1 MANRIRL
8 PCAGRRNKRRFGIS
22 NPEPLISD
30 SLRYITQ
37 NLEAAYGTPTPY
49 ANLDPLDE
57 LIATILSQSTSDVNS
72 ERAFANLKKRF
83 PTWEQV
89 RRARTATIA
98 AAIQCGGL
106 ANVKSVVIKNILN
119 EIQARCGALDL
130 SFLRDLS
137 TTEALAFLTSLKGVG
152 PKTARCVLL
161 FACHQPVF
169 PMDTHIFRILRRL
182 ELLPLTGSDE
192 QAHQLLAPLIPPGKH
207 LSLHI
212 NLIRHGRAIC
222 HPRAPQCER
231 CCLLD
236 YCPFGQ
242 QHGDDWLR

>member
-1 MANRIRL
+1 MVSQ
-8 PCAGRRNKRRFGIS
+8 IS
-22 NPEPLISD
+22 TLNSQ
-30 SLRYITQ
+30 LRYIAQ
-37 NLEAAYGTPTPY
+37 NLEAAYGVPTPY
-49 ANLDPLDE
+49 TDLDPLDE

-72 ERAFANLKKRF
+72 ERAFASLKKRF
-83 PTWEQV
+83 ATWEQV

-106 ANVKSVVIKNILN
+106 ANVKSVVIKKLLN

-130 SFLRDLS
+130 SFLRRLPAP
-137 TTEALAFLTSLKGVG
+137 EALAFLTSLKGVG

-161 FACHQPVF
+161 FACEQSVF
-169 PMDTHIFRILRRL
+169 PMDTHIFRIARRL
-182 ELLPLTGSDE
+182 ELLPLKGSDE
-192 QAHQLLAPLIPPGKH
+192 QAHQLLAPLVPPGKH

-222 HPRAPQCER
+222 HPRAPQCQR

-242 QHGDDWLR
+242 QQEV